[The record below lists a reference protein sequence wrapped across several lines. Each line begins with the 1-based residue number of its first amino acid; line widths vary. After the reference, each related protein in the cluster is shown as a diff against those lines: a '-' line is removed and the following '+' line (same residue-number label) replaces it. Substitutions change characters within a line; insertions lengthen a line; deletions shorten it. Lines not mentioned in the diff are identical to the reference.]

1 MLYGKLSNF
10 SILEALQNFNF
21 LIDYTVFSMSLENT
35 FKCKDS
41 FN

>member
-21 LIDYTVFSMSLENT
+21 LIGYTVFLNVT
-35 FKCKDS
+35 WKHF
-41 FN
+41 

>member
-21 LIDYTVFSMSLENT
+21 LIDSTVFLNVT
-35 FKCKDS
+35 WKHF
-41 FN
+41 